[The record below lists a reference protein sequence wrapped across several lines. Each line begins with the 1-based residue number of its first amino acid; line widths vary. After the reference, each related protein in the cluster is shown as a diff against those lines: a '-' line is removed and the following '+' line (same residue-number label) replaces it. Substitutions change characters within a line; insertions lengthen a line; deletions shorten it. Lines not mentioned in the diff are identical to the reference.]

1 MGEAERPKA
10 TNLFC
15 SQIRPRASPPP
26 LGAWAAGGK
35 RAEPARR
42 PPGRV
47 GGRRDRSG
55 GAGVAPERLSLLPA
69 PSGTRAQIWAIQK
82 PGRKSRI
89 LSAGLP
95 LPGMGGL
102 GVKHYLAQICVI
114 QKPGRKSRILS
125 AGLPLPGM
133 GGLGVKHYLAQICVI
148 QKPGKKS
155 RILSAGRPL
164 QTPRG
169 LGVKHSNTHEL
180 TLFSPMRKSHSS
192 ALI

>member
-114 QKPGRKSRILS
+114 QKPG
-125 AGLPLPGM
+125 
-133 GGLGVKHYLAQICVI
+133 
-148 QKPGKKS
+148 KKS